1 MCSCWRT
8 SATNTHVP
16 RLQMLQRSSCPC
28 LAPSDRPDSRAVNN
42 RSPRLVPPNDLL
54 CRTRSEVTSFM
65 TRSLQC
71 VHPRHGS
78 SDYVGFPVIQWAYDL
93 VKTRPADMKP
103 SRSWGGRWGIIEYMG
118 TQGKPNMENKVIWVD
133 ASSHFRRIMHSCGFI
148 PMWAWSLPVH
158 RSAHH
163 CERCL
168 NHVDAYYNK
177 YRRNVCKHCVTVINF
192 KCQTF
197 SLINFQNASKLEK
210 SADDRSS
217 PWLLTK

>member
-1 MCSCWRT
+1 MTVQTAVQSITARHGWFPLTTYC
-8 SATNTHVP
+8 AEQGQ
-16 RLQMLQRSSCPC
+16 RLQASW
-28 LAPSDRPDSRAVNN
+28 PDLYNA
-42 RSPRLVPPNDLL
+42 
-54 CRTRSEVTSFM
+54 CTQGTEVVIM
-65 TRSLQC
+65 
-71 VHPRHGS
+71 
-78 SDYVGFPVIQWAYDL
+78 VGFPVIQWAYDL
-93 VKTRPADMKP
+93 VKTRQADMKP
-103 SRSWGGRWGIIEYMG
+103 SRSWGVRWGIIEYMG

-192 KCQTF
+192 QCQTF

-217 PWLLTK
+217 LWLLTK